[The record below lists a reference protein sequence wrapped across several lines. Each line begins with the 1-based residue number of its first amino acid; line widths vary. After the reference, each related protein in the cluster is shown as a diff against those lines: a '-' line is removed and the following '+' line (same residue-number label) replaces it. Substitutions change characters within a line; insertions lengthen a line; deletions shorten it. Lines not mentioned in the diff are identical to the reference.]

1 MSDHPNA
8 ASTVAI
14 ADADPRLY
22 NHDLAPVAPAGR
34 TWGVFSIFA
43 MWMSDVHSVGGYT
56 FAASLFFLGLTGWE
70 VLLAMIVGI
79 TAVYFLMNLIGR
91 PSMKYGTPFP
101 VVARMSFGVMGANVA
116 AGLRGIVGIVWYGVQ
131 TYFASKAVQ
140 VLVLAFFPGAEAWT
154 HGSFFGL
161 SALGWCSFLFMW
173 LFQLLIFLNG
183 METIRKFIDFCGP
196 VVYIVMFALAIWI
209 LAQTGTS
216 SLSLQLSPRA
226 EGSAVGHMANAA
238 MLIVAYFAALL
249 LNFGDFSRFA
259 RDERAMKVGNF
270 LGLPV
275 NFIVFAIIT
284 VIVTAGTVKVFGEAI
299 MDPVAIVERIG
310 NPWVVALGSITFIVA
325 TMGINIVANFV
336 SPAYDISNLYPEK
349 IDFRLGGL
357 ITSILSVLV
366 CPWIFVSSPQAI
378 TIFVSIFGAAL
389 GPMFGILV
397 ADYYWV
403 KRQQIVLEDLYTMS
417 PKGSLYFEGG
427 WNRMALIAL
436 AGAGFV
442 SIGLSLLGAYAVIP
456 NIGDWGWLVGAALGA
471 ALYLALM
478 RRREAPSLARPGGVV
493 A

>member
-1 MSDHPNA
+1 MPG
-8 ASTVAI
+8 
-14 ADADPRLY
+14 ADPKLY

-70 VLLAMIVGI
+70 VLLAMAVGI

-91 PSMKYGTPFP
+91 PSLTYGTPFP
-101 VVARMSFGVMGANVA
+101 VVARMSFGVMGANLA
-116 AGLRGIVGIVWYGVQ
+116 AGVRGVVGIVWYGVQ

-140 VLVLAFFPGAEAWT
+140 ALVLAFYPAAQAYA
-154 HGSFFGL
+154 HSSYLGL
-161 SALGWCSFLFMW
+161 SALGWFSFLFMW

-196 VVYIVMFALAIWI
+196 VVYLVMFALALWI
-209 LAQTGTS
+209 VSQTGLS
-216 SLSLQLSPRA
+216 SLSLQLAPRA
-226 EGSAVGHMANAA
+226 EGAEIGRMANAA

-249 LNFGDFSRFA
+249 LNFGDFARFA
-259 RDERAMKVGNF
+259 NGERAMRLGNF
-270 LGLPV
+270 LGLPL

-310 NPWVVALGSITFIVA
+310 NPYVVALGSITFIVA

-336 SPAYDISNLYPEK
+336 SPAYDISNLYPQK

-366 CPWIFVSSPQAI
+366 CPWMFVSSPQAI

-389 GPMFGILV
+389 GPMFGIMV
-397 ADYYWV
+397 SDYYLV
-403 KRQQIVLEDLYTMS
+403 KRQTVELADLYTTS
-417 PKGSLYFEGG
+417 PKGSLHFDGG
-427 WNRMALIAL
+427 WNRKALLAL
-436 AGAGFV
+436 AGSAAV
-442 SIGLSLLGAYAVIP
+442 SIGLALLGAYSVIP
-456 NIGDWGWLVGAALGA
+456 SVGDWGWLIGAALGA
-471 ALYLALM
+471 ALYVALM
-478 RRREAPSLARPGGVV
+478 RR
-493 A
+493 

>member
-1 MSDHPNA
+1 
-8 ASTVAI
+8 
-14 ADADPRLY
+14 
-22 NHDLAPVAPAGR
+22 
-34 TWGVFSIFA
+34 
-43 MWMSDVHSVGGYT
+43 
-56 FAASLFFLGLTGWE
+56 
-70 VLLAMIVGI
+70 
-79 TAVYFLMNLIGR
+79 
-91 PSMKYGTPFP
+91 
-101 VVARMSFGVMGANVA
+101 
-116 AGLRGIVGIVWYGVQ
+116 
-131 TYFASKAVQ
+131 
-140 VLVLAFFPGAEAWT
+140 
-154 HGSFFGL
+154 
-161 SALGWCSFLFMW
+161 
-173 LFQLLIFLNG
+173 

-389 GPMFGILV
+389 GPMFGIMV
-397 ADYYWV
+397 ADYYLV

-456 NIGDWGWLVGAALGA
+456 NIGDWGWLIGAALGA
-471 ALYLALM
+471 ALYMALM
-478 RRREAPSLARPGGVV
+478 RRREAPSLARPGGV
-493 A
+493 AA